1 MINIDNRKLS
11 FNANNN
17 SYKTKVLKLPI
28 KNINIKKNN
37 INNYNAYTKPS
48 NLKNYNLYP
57 NNESFPRKDNS
68 HILNQTTIK
77 SSFYTSKKKIEKNDL
92 DESLDQISQILNNN
106 KKNLNYSGL
115 IGKIPGINEETN
127 FVYDQILFNK
137 KSINKAKILS
147 HKIKV
152 LKLPISNV
160 STKEDLNTSDSYKK
174 SFSDRVKG
182 NGNSEG
188 NKRNKNMDEDKVSIF
203 CCFFSG
209 K

>member
-152 LKLPISNV
+152 LKLPISNL

-182 NGNSEG
+182 NGNTEG
-188 NKRNKNMDEDKVSIF
+188 NKRNKNMDEDKVSIS

>member
-37 INNYNAYTKPS
+37 INNHNAYTKPS

-68 HILNQTTIK
+68 HILNQTTLK

-188 NKRNKNMDEDKVSIF
+188 NKRNKNMDEDKVSIS

>member
-182 NGNSEG
+182 NGSSEG
-188 NKRNKNMDEDKVSIF
+188 NKRNKNMDEDKVSIS

>member
-68 HILNQTTIK
+68 NILNQTTIK

-188 NKRNKNMDEDKVSIF
+188 NKRNKNMDEDKVSIS